1 MSVGNKSAIKRH
13 IMLIEERKSMS
24 RSIVPT
30 NILFFLIT
38 IHIVKCLG
46 PLPLANK
53 IKLPPEPPPPDY
65 YLKIRALLYNMQSC
79 STEVHLT
86 LNHYEEYSIFHFFIL

>member
-1 MSVGNKSAIKRH
+1 MSVGNKSAIKRY

-30 NILFFLIT
+30 KILIFLIT

-53 IKLPPEPPPPDY
+53 IKLLPEPPPPDY
-65 YLKIRALLYNMQSC
+65 YLKIRA
-79 STEVHLT
+79 V
-86 LNHYEEYSIFHFFIL
+86 I